1 VFAPLPKASEELEN
15 LRQELL
21 TAGCSTP

>member
-1 VFAPLPKASEELEN
+1 VFAPLPEAPEDLKT